1 MEGTSWNLYCKYAQS
16 VLPAAAAA
24 VRHDDD
30 DLLAAAAAMSNIH
43 IYTGGSGLEQG
54 WPCLTSRALLGSTE
68 SVSGLDLDPTGS
80 SEVTLPRDLKSHQ
93 MKFKI

>member
-43 IYTGGSGLEQG
+43 IYTGGIWAGTRLALFDIQTSLGFCG
-54 WPCLTSRALLGSTE
+54 VHKWP
-68 SVSGLDLDPTGS
+68 
-80 SEVTLPRDLKSHQ
+80 
-93 MKFKI
+93 